1 MKTRGLTHIIC
12 ILALALLTVSGYAQ
26 HIYQGGSKYGTKLA
40 TWDGKH
46 IYQGGTIYGTK
57 LYTWDGTYLY
67 QGGSKYGTKIFTFD
81 CTVPI
86 PIIYFIVGG

>member
-12 ILALALLTVSGYAQ
+12 ILALTLLTVSGYAQ
-26 HIYQGGSKYGTKLA
+26 HIYQGGSK
-40 TWDGKH
+40 
-46 IYQGGTIYGTK
+46 YGTK